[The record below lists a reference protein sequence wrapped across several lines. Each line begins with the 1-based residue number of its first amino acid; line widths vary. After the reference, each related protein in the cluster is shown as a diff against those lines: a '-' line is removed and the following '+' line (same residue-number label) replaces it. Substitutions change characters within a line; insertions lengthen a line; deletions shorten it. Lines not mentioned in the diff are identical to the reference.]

1 MPLSER
7 EYMRNPAKTRAEQRR
22 GKRWAL
28 NRPPAGRWL
37 MGQPAAARDI
47 DTRDGSEEEHSSREP
62 IRPWGRVLRFVLVVV
77 GFGVA
82 GGIAASIVIPNL
94 S

>member
-7 EYMRNPAKTRAEQRR
+7 EYMRDPARTRAEQQR
-22 GKRWAL
+22 GNRWVPSL
-28 NRPPAGRWL
+28 PPGGRWL
-37 MGQPAAARDI
+37 MGQPAADPDRDASDASGKGHHARD
-47 DTRDGSEEEHSSREP
+47 P
-62 IRPWGRVLRFVLVVV
+62 VRPWSRVLRFVLVVV

-82 GGIAASIVIPNL
+82 AGIAASIVIPNL